1 MLNRR
6 DALKAMAVAAVG
18 LSISSTNAIAETG
31 PFPSG
36 VVYTKDD
43 PGMWAGK
50 VATHAPKV
58 TVEGGRLTIETQEHP
73 MEEKHF
79 IVRHTLVDADGK
91 VVGYQTFFPG
101 DKPKSMY
108 ADPGKGTFYA
118 TSYCNQHDFWVTKVV
133 L

>member
-1 MLNRR
+1 MNRR
-6 DALKAMAVAAVG
+6 DLLKSMAMATAGVAVT
-18 LSISSTNAIAETG
+18 SIPVQAETG

-36 VVYTKDD
+36 VVYTEAD

-58 TVEGGRLTIETQEHP
+58 TLKGGRLTIETQEHP
-73 MEEKHF
+73 MVEEHF

-91 VVGYQTFFPG
+91 VLGYQTFFPG
-101 DKPKSMY
+101 DKSKSVY

-118 TSYCNQHDFWVTKVV
+118 TSYCNQHDYWVTKVE